1 MARWTCKE
9 GVSFMRT
16 AEKSRQTNETSIFVA
31 IHLDDPSN
39 VLIQTGIGFFD
50 HMLELFAK
58 HGRFGLHIKAEGDL
72 HIDSHHTV
80 EDVGIVLGQV
90 VKAALGNK
98 EGISRYGSS
107 YVPMDETLGFIA
119 VDISGRPYLHFDAQ
133 FTNPKLGAFDTEL
146 VKEFFIA
153 FAYQSAITLH
163 ARVLYGE
170 NTHHQIE
177 SLFKALG
184 RALCQAITIDPKIN
198 GVNSTKGL
206 LE

>member
-1 MARWTCKE
+1 
-9 GVSFMRT
+9 MRT
-16 AEKSRQTNETSIFVA
+16 AEKRRQTNETSIFVA

-72 HIDSHHTV
+72 HIDGHHTV

-107 YVPMDETLGFIA
+107 YVPMDETLGFVA